1 MPGFVLSTSCIM
13 SFHSYKDL
21 LGIEMSQDMN
31 QDNVAYRTIKFKI
44 NYTITQSG
52 NKKKTTFST

>member
-1 MPGFVLSTSCIM
+1 MREFRHRGES
-13 SFHSYKDL
+13 
-21 LGIEMSQDMN
+21 GIDIN

-44 NYTITQSG
+44 NCKSG